1 MKTEDIA
8 LFHRIVEAGSLVDA
22 AGLLYLPKSTIS
34 RRLQGLEDELGVK
47 LFHRQNRAM
56 TLTTAGSHFYNK
68 TLSLLASLELTI
80 TEITD
85 KDAEVSGHLR
95 ILIFPLPNLMLIAH
109 GIYQFM
115 DLNPKLTVEL
125 IVTAEPLDMIRHNI
139 DIAFMVEEAFNNID
153 IDMVARPVISEI
165 LHFVASPEY
174 LYKAGTPRVISEM
187 SQHNS
192 IMYRFPNG
200 QVFNELPLG
209 HNEFLP
215 VSGNICLNSI
225 QLALE
230 SALASRGIAY
240 IPERLCADEVKQGTL
255 VRLFTDVEPY
265 EGKCYLVYPS
275 RRFVSLASQRLID
288 HMLSLLTEDGQPIDH
303 KDSEVRA
310 WY

>member
-1 MKTEDIA
+1 
-8 LFHRIVEAGSLVDA
+8 
-22 AGLLYLPKSTIS
+22 
-34 RRLQGLEDELGVK
+34 
-47 LFHRQNRAM
+47 M
-56 TLTTAGSHFYNK
+56 TLTIAGSHFYNK
-68 TLSLLASLELTI
+68 TLSLLASLEQTI

-95 ILIFPLPNLMLIAH
+95 ILIFPVPDLMLIAN
-109 GIYQFM
+109 GIFKFM
-115 DLNPKLTVEL
+115 DQNPKLTIEL

-153 IDMVARPVISEI
+153 IDMVARPVMSEI

-174 LYKAGTPRVISEM
+174 LDKAGTPMKLSEM

-192 IMYRFPNG
+192 IMFRFPNG

-209 HNEFLP
+209 NNEFIS
-215 VSGNICLNSI
+215 VSGNICLNSL

-230 SALASRGIAY
+230 SVLASRGIAY
-240 IPERLCADEVKQGTL
+240 IPESMCTEEVKQGKL
-255 VRLFTDVEPY
+255 VRLFTDIKPY

-288 HMLSLLTEDGQPIDH
+288 HMLSLLTEDGQPISH
-303 KDSEVRA
+303 QDSKVRT

>member
-34 RRLQGLEDELGVK
+34 RRLQGLEDDLGVK

-56 TLTTAGSHFYNK
+56 TLTTAGSHFYDK
-68 TLSLLASLELTI
+68 TLSLLAGLEQTI

-85 KDAEVSGHLR
+85 KDTEVSGHLR
-95 ILIFPLPNLMLIAH
+95 ILIFPVPNLMLIAN
-109 GIYQFM
+109 GIFQFM

-139 DIAFMVEEAFNNID
+139 DIAFMVEEAFSNID

-165 LHFVASPEY
+165 LYFVASPEY
-174 LYKAGTPRVISEM
+174 LDKAGTPKVISDM

-209 HNEFLP
+209 NNEFLP
-215 VSGNICLNSI
+215 VNGNICLNSI

-230 SALASRGIAY
+230 SALVSRGIAY
-240 IPERLCADEVKQGTL
+240 IPERLCAEEVKQGKL
-255 VRLFTDVEPY
+255 VRLFADVEPY

-288 HMLSLLTEDGQPIDH
+288 HILSLLTEDGQPKAN
-303 KDSEVRA
+303 KDSKVRA

>member
-22 AGLLYLPKSTIS
+22 AGLLYLPKSTLS
-34 RRLQGLEDELGVK
+34 RRLQGLEDDLGVK
-47 LFHRQNRAM
+47 LFHRKNRAM

-68 TLSLLASLELTI
+68 TLSLLASLEQTI

-95 ILIFPLPNLMLIAH
+95 ILLFPVPDLMLIAH
-109 GIYQFM
+109 GIFKFM
-115 DLNPKLTVEL
+115 DQNPKLTIEL

-153 IDMVARPVISEI
+153 IDMVARPVMSEI

-174 LYKAGTPRVISEM
+174 LDKAGTPMKLSEM

-192 IMYRFPNG
+192 IMFRFPNG

-209 HNEFLP
+209 NNEFIS
-215 VSGNICLNSI
+215 VSGNICLNSL

-230 SALASRGIAY
+230 SVLASRGIAY
-240 IPERLCADEVKQGTL
+240 IPESMCTEEVKQGKL
-255 VRLFTDVEPY
+255 VRLFTDIEPY

-288 HMLSLLTEDGQPIDH
+288 HMLSLLTQDGQPISH
-303 KDSEVRA
+303 QDSKVRT

>member
-34 RRLQGLEDELGVK
+34 RRLQGLEDDLGVK

-56 TLTTAGSHFYNK
+56 TLTTAGSHFYDK
-68 TLSLLASLELTI
+68 TLSLLASLEQTI
-80 TEITD
+80 TDITD
-85 KDAEVSGHLR
+85 KHAEISGHLR
-95 ILIFPLPNLMLIAH
+95 ILLFPVPDLMLIVN

-125 IVTAEPLDMIRHNI
+125 IVNAEPLDMIRHNI
-139 DIAFMVEEAFNNID
+139 DIAFMVDEAFNNID
-153 IDMVARPVISEI
+153 IDMVARPVLSEI

-174 LYKAGTPRVISEM
+174 LDKAGTPAKLSDI

-192 IMYRFPNG
+192 IMFRFPNG

-209 HNEFLP
+209 NNKFLS
-215 VSGNICLNSI
+215 VSGNICLNSV

-230 SALASRGIAY
+230 STLANRGIAY
-240 IPERLCADEVKQGTL
+240 IPERLCEEYIKAGKL
-255 VRLFTDVEPY
+255 IRLFADVQPY
-265 EGKCYLVYPS
+265 EGKCYLTYPS

-288 HMLSLLTEDGQPIDH
+288 HMLNFMTSDDLPICT
-303 KDSEVRA
+303 KSREGKA

>member
-8 LFHRIVEAGSLVDA
+8 LFHRIVEAGSLVNA

-34 RRLQGLEDELGVK
+34 RRLQGLEDYLGVK

-68 TLSLLASLELTI
+68 TLSLLADLELTI

-95 ILIFPLPNLMLIAH
+95 ILLFPLPGLMQIVN
-109 GIYQFM
+109 GIFQYM

-139 DIAFMVEEAFNNID
+139 DIAFMVEEAFNVID

-165 LHFVASPEY
+165 LHFVATPEY
-174 LYKAGTPRVISEM
+174 LDKAGTPKVISEM

-200 QVFNELPLG
+200 QVFNELPIG
-209 HNEFLP
+209 NNKFLP

-240 IPERLCADEVKQGTL
+240 IPGRLCAEDVKQGRL

-288 HMLSLLTEDGQPIDH
+288 HMLSLLTEDGQPIRN
-303 KDSEVRA
+303 KDSKVRA

>member
-34 RRLQGLEDELGVK
+34 RRLQGLEDDLGVK
-47 LFHRQNRAM
+47 LFHRKNRAM

-68 TLSLLASLELTI
+68 TLSLLASLDQTI

-95 ILIFPLPNLMLIAH
+95 ILLFPVPDLMLIIN
-109 GIYQFM
+109 GIFKFM
-115 DLNPKLTVEL
+115 DLNPKVTVEL
-125 IVTAEPLDMIRHNI
+125 IVTTEPLDMIRHNI
-139 DIAFMVEEAFNNID
+139 DIGFMIDEAFNNID
-153 IDMVARPVISEI
+153 IDMVARPIISET

-174 LYKAGTPRVISEM
+174 LDKAGTPTELSDM
-187 SQHNS
+187 SLHNS
-192 IMYRFPNG
+192 IMFRFPNG

-209 HNEFLP
+209 NNEFLS
-215 VSGNICLNSI
+215 VSGNICLNSV

-240 IPERLCADEVKQGTL
+240 IPERLCEEYINTGKL
-255 VRLFTDVEPY
+255 VRLFADVEPY
-265 EGKCYLVYPS
+265 EGKCYLIYPS

-288 HMLSLLTEDGQPIDH
+288 HMLSFLIHDGQLLCN
-303 KDSEVRA
+303 KSSKVRA